1 MSMNMGSAMSLALG
15 KEMERRVTMT
25 IKLQQ
30 VMPPLS
36 DEGSGCN
43 TDPSPSSGSAGAKL
57 REKPQGAKINQYV
70 DPSLPDVPGQKG
82 EDGEEN

>member
-1 MSMNMGSAMSLALG
+1 
-15 KEMERRVTMT
+15 
-25 IKLQQ
+25 
-30 VMPPLS
+30 MPPLS

-43 TDPSPSSGSAGAKL
+43 TDPSPSSDSAGAKL

-82 EDGEEN
+82 EDGEDN